1 MTAINTAIAVISK
14 PKLNKEYK
22 RVLTA
27 SNSDSLDLDSDI
39 TITGE
44 LNITINVASLAFNVL
59 LSDDTASNSIALD
72 ANGSVNLTV
81 VGGGTGTGAGALSMG
96 VNTIKVRRDGA
107 VNRLSVNGGSEFS
120 ILGDPLVFNT
130 FASRLTSFY
139 NIEVIEFDA
148 NGKTVSLNEG
158 NGDTFKSDDGTITG
172 TVETIHL
179 NGLNYINLDVIK
191 PI

>member
-148 NGKTVSLNEG
+148 NGKTVYLNEG